1 MTASPRRRLD
11 RDERRAQ
18 LVELGVEM
26 LSSRPIDEVVVD
38 DIAAAAGISRGLLFH
53 YFPTKRDYLVAVA
66 TSVSEQFLEATL
78 PDIDLP
84 LAEQLRSSLEGYLT
98 FVERNRPSFVA
109 LIRGAVGSDPQLQAL
124 YHQTREA
131 IVDHI
136 TTAGGGQELSPRA
149 RVLVRGWIGFVEEAA
164 VTWLDDPGSD
174 PDCLSRAEMLDLLE
188 ASVWKVLELAG
199 STDITLPD

>member
-1 MTASPRRRLD
+1 MTAKPRQRLD
-11 RDERRAQ
+11 RESRRAQ

-38 DIAAAAGISRGLLFH
+38 DIAEAAGISRGLLFH

-78 PDIDLP
+78 PDPDLP
-84 LAEQLRSSLEGYLT
+84 MPQQLRSSLEGYLT

-131 IVDHI
+131 IVEYI
-136 TTAGGGQELSPRA
+136 TNASGGDELSPRA
-149 RVLVRGWIGFVEEAA
+149 RVLIRGWVGFVEEAA
-164 VTWLDDPGSD
+164 VTWLDDTKTD
-174 PDCLSRAEMLDLLE
+174 PESLSRDEMLDLLE
-188 ASVWKVLELAG
+188 ATVWKVLELAG
-199 STDITLPD
+199 TDLRPRE